1 MIFSCNGLDL
11 ADALTKV
18 SQALPQRATS
28 PILTGIKIEAEG
40 DFVKLTATDLEFT
53 IVKIIK
59 ADVKMGGEVL
69 VPGKILEEYIKK
81 LRGDSDIE
89 ISDEEGK
96 LIISYLD
103 NNTTLNTI
111 NVEEYPILKNY
122 EYKYKIS
129 ILQKDFKD
137 LIEKTAFASN
147 ATDDNRPILKGC
159 LIKVEKNEIKSV
171 ALDGFRMAI
180 CKKELV
186 GEYPATEINIPAKDL
201 FRISKLLEND
211 EDSIDLCFTDKKLII
226 EVKDMKI
233 ISTPIEGFVN
243 YEASIP
249 RDFETTVTI
258 KTQLLMDALDRVSIL
273 SKHEKSNLVKI
284 EVKGNIL
291 NIVSNSEF
299 GSASENIPVLSKGK
313 DIVVG
318 YNYRFIADCLKNI
331 EDEYILLN
339 MNYLNPSIITSVENS
354 EYMYLIL
361 PVRFR

>member
-1 MIFSCNGLDL
+1 MIFSCNCLDL

-18 SQALPQRATS
+18 SQAIPQRATS
-28 PILTGIKIEAEG
+28 PILNGIKIEAEG
-40 DFVKLTATDLEFT
+40 DFIKLTSTDLEFT
-53 IVKIIK
+53 ISKLVK
-59 ADVKMGGEVL
+59 ADVKMSGEVL
-69 VPGKILEEYIKK
+69 VPGKIIEEYIKK
-81 LRGDSDIE
+81 LRGDTEVE
-89 ISDEEGK
+89 ISDEDGK
-96 LIISYLD
+96 LIITYLD
-103 NNTTLNTI
+103 NNTVLNTL
-111 NVEEYPILKNY
+111 NVEEFPVLKDY
-122 EYKYKIS
+122 EYKYKICL
-129 ILQKDFKD
+129 LQKDFKD
-137 LIEKTAFASN
+137 LINKTAFASN
-147 ATDDNRPILKGC
+147 STDDNRPILKGC
-159 LIKVEKNEIKSV
+159 LLKVEKNEIKSV

-186 GEYPATEINIPAKDL
+186 GEYPTTEINVPSKDL
-201 FRISKLLEND
+201 VRISKLLEDD
-211 EDSIDLCFTDKKLII
+211 EDSIDLCFSDKKLII
-226 EVKDMKI
+226 ELKDMKI

-249 RDFETTVTI
+249 KDFETIVTI
-258 KTQLLMDALDRVSIL
+258 KTELLEEALDRVSIL

-299 GSASENIPVLSKGK
+299 GSANENIPVLAKGK

-318 YNYRFIADCLKNI
+318 YNYRFISDCLKNI
-331 EDEYILLN
+331 EDEYILLK